1 MPEKL
6 ELAGKKVEIEYSV
19 SGKSALIFNLVPEFS
34 RKIQKSQAGKS
45 WKNSDF
51 IQN

>member
-19 SGKSALIFNLVPEFS
+19 TGKSALIFNRARIFKKNPE
-34 RKIQKSQAGKS
+34 ITS